1 VVVLMMA
8 WKRLSP
14 DPALPHLVLRCAAC
28 LAGFALVYAVSGTF
42 REERRLAGKA
52 WAEVFR

>member
-1 VVVLMMA
+1 MV
-8 WKRLSP
+8 WKRFLP
-14 DPALPHLVLRCAAC
+14 DPSLPILMLRCAAG